1 MEKKK
6 NKVSNSSYN
15 VNVTYG
21 FRLLNGTNNIPT
33 ASYVV
38 VELRQIGDG
47 DHDVGLFGIFDGIT
61 NYQTPAY
68 LQSYP
73 FKNII
78 AEPEFWLSTAYAVR
92 RGYLI
97 TNNNL
102 VERIDLRS
110 ISASSAVTAI
120 LMNHH
125 DEWMLVVANVGN
137 SRAIIC
143 CKNGVAKQL
152 SVNHDLLNKME
163 RGARKQRVSYLLITR
178 HFELFV
184 DTDKIKEN
192 L

>member
-1 MEKKK
+1 MVPNPKHKIELSKDSPSHTRTKENGASSRIDVPDYGEEK

-21 FRLLNGTNNIPT
+21 FRLLNGTNNKIPT

-38 VELRQIGDG
+38 AELRQIGGG
-47 DHDVGLFGIFDGIT
+47 DHDVGLFGIFDGVM

-68 LQSYP
+68 LQSYL

-102 VERIDLRS
+102 VERDLR
-110 ISASSAVTAI
+110 
-120 LMNHH
+120 
-125 DEWMLVVANVGN
+125 
-137 SRAIIC
+137 
-143 CKNGVAKQL
+143 
-152 SVNHDLLNKME
+152 
-163 RGARKQRVSYLLITR
+163 
-178 HFELFV
+178 
-184 DTDKIKEN
+184 
-192 L
+192 